1 MQVPHQSGGVIEVH
15 AKYLTT
21 PVPGS
26 PLVYPVR
33 EVSPV
38 HLESHTAHN
47 ALVVLTEGGHS
58 FVSGPHSRSF
68 VGESGPFFPYS

>member
-1 MQVPHQSGGVIEVH
+1 MH

-58 FVSGPHSRSF
+58 FVSGPHSRSVF
-68 VGESGPFFPYS
+68 GESGPFLGPPAAAVLNPAPR